1 MKKNRK
7 RFILLT
13 GGRQTGYFWVDDGS
27 RHSHIAPIPRT
38 RNSPP
43 FPVPFFF
50 VFARHEAGRRGS
62 RHLSP
67 EGADR
72 NTNSGKHSNRHH
84 ESGLGA
90 LSLTSSRYGGFD
102 LRKPWKR
109 FKHSHHALLFGLS
122 PTAKY
127 FRRWAFSA
135 HRDQNT
141 LPKPIPIL
149 FSLSGSFFVPE
160 RLPVPAC
167 LLSFSRQR
175 NAGK

>member
-1 MKKNRK
+1 MDNA
-7 RFILLT
+7 
-13 GGRQTGYFWVDDGS
+13 S
-27 RHSHIAPIPRT
+27 RHSHITLIPRT
-38 RNSPP
+38 RNPPP
-43 FPVPFFF
+43 FPLPFFF
-50 VFARHEAGRRGS
+50 VFSRHEAGRRGS

-67 EGADR
+67 EGVDR
-72 NTNSGKHSNRHH
+72 KSNSGKHSNKLY

-102 LRKPWKR
+102 LRKPSIR

-122 PTAKY
+122 PTDKY

-141 LPKPIPIL
+141 PPKPILIL
-149 FSLSGSFFVPE
+149 FLLSGSFFVPE

-167 LLSFSRQR
+167 LLSFSKQR